1 MPAILLHL
9 LVILLITML
18 YLTVDMLTVKV
29 QKNKAG

>member
-1 MPAILLHL
+1 MLLHL

-18 YLTVDMLTVKV
+18 YLMVDMLPGKI